1 MAATIY
7 SFTVT
12 GVEGQLVK
20 VEADTMGVIP
30 SVSIVGLGDTA
41 VKEAKDRLEA
51 AICHCGFE
59 FPQQKI
65 VINLAPSDMKKKG
78 THFDLAM
85 AVGIL
90 LRSKQIQ
97 TDDLHEI
104 GFIGELSLNA
114 DIRPCS
120 GVLPMV
126 IAAKAQGIKKVIVA
140 QENVQEALLV
150 QGVEVYGFSQLQD
163 VIDLLSGKRKQPG
176 QNHAPQRVSNKKSNH
191 YTDFADVKGQDMLV
205 DYITMAAAGGH
216 NLMML
221 GPPGVGKSMIAKRIP
236 TILPQMNEQ
245 EALDVTKIYSVA
257 GILRQ
262 KGDLMQ
268 QRPFRSPHHN
278 ASANALIGGGNN
290 AQPGEISLAH
300 HGVLF
305 LDEIAEFSKK
315 TLDSLR
321 QPMEDRQVT
330 ITRVNQTNTY
340 PANFMTIAA
349 LNPCPCG
356 YFPQN
361 KCRCT
366 DYEVMKY
373 RQKLSGP
380 ILDRMDIQKY
390 VSIVDFFKPSQA
402 TTTSAALRD
411 KVEQA
416 RDRQN
421 YRYKN
426 MPGIT
431 CNAQL
436 DAAAIKQFCRLD
448 QATET
453 LLQKAYDR
461 FQYSGRTIHKFIKI
475 ARTIA
480 DIDGAD
486 DIRQSDMMKSLQA
499 RDLDKDE
506 QEMMTL

>member
-1 MAATIY
+1 MASTVY
-7 SFTVT
+7 SFAVS
-12 GVEGQLVK
+12 GVEGRIVE
-20 VEADTMGVIP
+20 VEADTIGFIP

-65 VINLAPSDMKKKG
+65 VINLAPSDMKKAG
-78 THFDLAM
+78 THYDLAM

-90 LRSKQIQ
+90 LRSNQIQ
-97 TDDLHEI
+97 GKPLDEV
-104 GFIGELSLNA
+104 GFIGELTLNA
-114 DIRPCS
+114 DVRPCS
-120 GVLPMV
+120 GVLPM
-126 IAAKAQGIKKVIVA
+126 AMMAKEQGIKSLVVA
-140 QENVQEALLV
+140 KENVREAMLV
-150 QGVEVYGFSQLQD
+150 TGLEVYGFDHLKD
-163 VIDLLSGKRKQPG
+163 VIAFVKGKPV
-176 QNHAPQRVSNKKSNH
+176 APAEITNREPPAHDFSH
-191 YTDFADVKGQDMLV
+191 YLDFADVKGQEPLIDS
-205 DYITMAAAGGH
+205 ITIAAAGGH
-216 NLMML
+216 NLIMV

-236 TILPQMNEQ
+236 TILPAMDEE
-245 EALDVTKIYSVA
+245 EALEVTKVYSVA
-257 GILRQ
+257 GLLKQ
-262 KGDLMQ
+262 KGDLII

-278 ASANALIGGGNN
+278 ASPNALIGGGSS

-305 LDEIAEFSKK
+305 LDEIAEFTKK

-349 LNPCPCG
+349 MNPCPCG
-356 YFPQN
+356 YFGTDH
-361 KCRCT
+361 CRCS

-390 VSIVDFFKPSQA
+390 VSVVNFFEGNESRV
-402 TTTSAALRD
+402 TSEELRER
-411 KVEQA
+411 VEKA
-416 RDRQN
+416 RTLQQN
-421 YRYKN
+421 RYR
-426 MPGIT
+426 PIAGVI

-436 DAAAIKQFCRLD
+436 TAAMIEEFCPLD
-448 QATET
+448 RESES
-453 LLQKAYDR
+453 LIQKAYER
-461 FQYSGRTIHKFIKI
+461 FHYSGRTIHKFIKI
-475 ARTIA
+475 ARTYA
-480 DIDGAD
+480 DLEGAK
-486 DIRQSDMMKSLQA
+486 DIRKTDMMKSLMS

-506 QEMMTL
+506 QELLTI